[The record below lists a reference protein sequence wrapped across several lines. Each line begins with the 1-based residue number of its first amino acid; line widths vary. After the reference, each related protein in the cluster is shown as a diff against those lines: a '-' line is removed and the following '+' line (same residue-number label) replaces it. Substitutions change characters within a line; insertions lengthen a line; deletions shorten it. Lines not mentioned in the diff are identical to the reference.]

1 MRVYHLGDE
10 GPEIHDIQQRLGALG
25 GTIDPAESDGR
36 FGPSTEGAVR
46 TFQAARR
53 LRVDGL
59 VGPDTWGQ
67 LVEASYRLG
76 DRTLYLHAPNF
87 RGDDVLALQRKLD
100 ALGFDVG
107 RADGLFGPNTDR
119 ALREFQRNVG
129 DEPDGIAGPHAIA
142 TLDRMRP
149 QETVI
154 GRAFVRE
161 LEELRQRHT
170 SIAGAVIAID
180 AEHADE
186 DAAATY
192 AMAEALRDEL
202 SALGANPV
210 LVRGPAETPSPS
222 ERASMANEV
231 DSVACISVHLAAG
244 LPEGRGP
251 TCSYFGTAS
260 THSPAGHLLA
270 QMILEEL
277 EGEFACRG
285 RLQRLTVAML
295 RETRMPAV
303 LVEPV
308 FATNARE
315 AELLADP
322 AFPGRVGRAVAA
334 GLQRFFRG

>member
-1 MRVYHLGDE
+1 
-10 GPEIHDIQQRLGALG
+10 
-25 GTIDPAESDGR
+25 
-36 FGPSTEGAVR
+36 
-46 TFQAARR
+46 
-53 LRVDGL
+53 
-59 VGPDTWGQ
+59 
-67 LVEASYRLG
+67 
-76 DRTLYLHAPNF
+76 
-87 RGDDVLALQRKLD
+87 
-100 ALGFDVG
+100 
-107 RADGLFGPNTDR
+107 
-119 ALREFQRNVG
+119 
-129 DEPDGIAGPHAIA
+129 
-142 TLDRMRP
+142 
-149 QETVI
+149 
-154 GRAFVRE
+154 
-161 LEELRQRHT
+161 
-170 SIAGAVIAID
+170 
-180 AEHADE
+180 
-186 DAAATY
+186 
-192 AMAEALRDEL
+192 
-202 SALGANPV
+202 
-210 LVRGPAETPSPS
+210 
-222 ERASMANEV
+222 MANDV
-231 DSVACISVHLAAG
+231 DAVACISLHLAAG